1 MDMYNYDDPENH
13 VHLDEDQS
21 KPSEAN
27 MRVMLYCLHM
37 TVLDILLALDGQL
50 PWHGEMSNLLRLLQG
65 ATNALKKTLGDD
77 PGRVGSGDP
86 GDCDSPAVRLLLRTP
101 GTACLLGRN
110 RRERTAGSPGLGHGT
125 DKRSGSSTN
134 DAAHNIV

>member
-13 VHLDEDQS
+13 LQSNEVLHTRDVAHLR
-21 KPSEAN
+21 EALQYLQLYIADA
-27 MRVMLYCLHM
+27 VMAVENLTSSSNEIKHLVGNLERM
-37 TVLDILLALDGQL
+37 TDDYN
-50 PWHGEMSNLLRLLQG
+50 ETM
-65 ATNALKKTLGDD
+65 GDD

-86 GDCDSPAVRLLLRTP
+86 GACDSPAVRLLLRTA

-110 RRERTAGSPGLGHGT
+110 GRKGTAGSPGLGHGT

>member
-1 MDMYNYDDPENH
+1 MDMYNYADPENH

-21 KPSEAN
+21 TPSEAN

-65 ATNALKKTLGDD
+65 ATNALKKTMGDN
-77 PGRVGSGDP
+77 PGGDCGGDP
-86 GDCDSPAVRLLLRTP
+86 GYRNSPAVGLLLRNP
-101 GTACLLGRN
+101 RTASLLGGDIN
-110 RRERTAGSPGLGHGT
+110 
-125 DKRSGSSTN
+125 
-134 DAAHNIV
+134 